1 MKKRGFTLIEI
12 IIAIVLIT
20 LLSTTTIIT
29 IVHMQKKKANE
40 KYNTVLAKA
49 DLALDVYLSN
59 HPEVYENLIT
69 NAEGAIV
76 TLEVLKNEGL
86 ISDKIKDPNTNKI
99 IDYANNYY
107 VLSDAVLLSDE
118 NSSSTQGSKE
128 CNGQVG
134 ITVIK
139 NWEVLNGT
147 IAEDNVIYVCPKN
160 NENSLNN
167 GNSGIDELEKRISA
181 LEKNTGNEKKI
192 FSGENVNNYVYFNV
206 DDVRKNSSS
215 AFWPTSNKNLWR
227 IYSYYGIDGSTNNI
241 KLIYSEPVEI
251 NKSYITVTK
260 TQKTGYTYYIKDTTN
275 QVTFNNVYQ
284 TNCRYNGRTVYIMD
298 NEYYNYYGCYGKCKY
313 KREYVLKINTSVS
326 DYLPDTF
333 ECTSDEMKYDKSQF
347 DVSLDSNGVYPENS
361 IKNHLYQNIIHKDW
375 VESFPYY
382 IYYNG
387 TNRID
392 AKLNYSTVVYDKI
405 GVLTQNEFVDSIT
418 AAKTWLSYYTNSFI
432 GKLDYSF
439 DTYMVF
445 PEISGKVD
453 TRSTKGTTADLI
465 PVVTLK
471 SGIKIVTD
479 DSCSNPGTKACPY
492 KLSYNGE
499 TTSK

>member
-20 LLSTTTIIT
+20 LLSTTTIIS

-86 ISDKIKDPNTNKI
+86 ISDKIKDPNTNKV

-206 DDVRKNSSS
+206 DDVRKNSLS

-260 TQKTGYTYYIKDTTN
+260 TPKTGYTYYIKDTNN
-275 QVTFNNVYQ
+275 QVTFNNVYE
-284 TNCRYNGRTVYIMD
+284 TNCR
-298 NEYYNYYGCYGKCKY
+298 
-313 KREYVLKINTSVS
+313 
-326 DYLPDTF
+326 
-333 ECTSDEMKYDKSQF
+333 
-347 DVSLDSNGVYPENS
+347 
-361 IKNHLYQNIIHKDW
+361 
-375 VESFPYY
+375 
-382 IYYNG
+382 
-387 TNRID
+387 
-392 AKLNYSTVVYDKI
+392 
-405 GVLTQNEFVDSIT
+405 
-418 AAKTWLSYYTNSFI
+418 
-432 GKLDYSF
+432 
-439 DTYMVF
+439 
-445 PEISGKVD
+445 
-453 TRSTKGTTADLI
+453 
-465 PVVTLK
+465 
-471 SGIKIVTD
+471 
-479 DSCSNPGTKACPY
+479 
-492 KLSYNGE
+492 
-499 TTSK
+499 